1 MKRNLVNADRS
12 WVEIDLSAFRANL
25 RALKALMPQDQGFI
39 QIVKADAYGHGAAEI
54 SKIALA
60 EGAIALGV
68 ANPEEGKLLRI
79 QGCQAPLLILSPSL
93 AEEIP
98 AILDYRLIPT
108 VSDRAFALALDRQAG
123 LRGSAVK
130 VHLKLDTG
138 MHRSGA
144 LAADFA
150 SLWNYCRRLGNLQIE
165 GVFSHFAASEDDPAA
180 SRAQERLFHQV
191 LKDNG
196 IDAPLTHLANSSALL
211 NGLGRKAGACRLGI
225 LSYGVYTHPS
235 QRELI
240 TLKPVMTFRSAV
252 SQVKSIPKGAYV
264 GYNRSWRAQRDT
276 RYAIVPVGYADG
288 YDFLLSNRG
297 SVEIKATACPV
308 IGKVSMDMICVDI
321 TGLRGVKTGEPVTL
335 LGGAEPAPRAENL
348 AGAYGGSAYELLCQ
362 VGRRARRYYYED
374 GKLQSSS
381 PLSRRD
387 FVSSDFPDSKLNAII
402 QSAISQRL
410 DSAEIGELISREI
423 LRAFFSNKD
432 REIHY
437 RKNFVHSVK
446 LSDSEASGYY
456 RASTTLSFDKVL
468 QNAYFVVACATDD
481 AALKAYLRR
490 KDVEYRW
497 LLDGNT
503 ELSPDSFRLSSVRV
517 NGLDLNTAITY
528 RADCMEIRCEH
539 PGLRELVGTEVRFE
553 IDTVTLYP
561 ATSHQLSVFITELT
575 HGVRISFSHPAALG
589 PVDCVPIYSGQ
600 NKYPRV
606 TRGTTSI
613 TVSTKPG
620 EWVFPLSGIV
630 FAY

>member
-297 SVEIKATACPV
+297 TVALRGALCPV
-308 IGKVSMDMICVDI
+308 IGRVSMDLVCVDATDAKDVRI
-321 TGLRGVKTGEPVTL
+321 GVEAVL
-335 LGGAEPAPRAENL
+335 LGNSEPELRAEIL
-348 AGAYGGSAYELLCQ
+348 AASYRGSPYALLCQ
-362 VGRRARRYYYED
+362 VGRRAKRYYYERRR
-374 GKLQSSS
+374 LVTSS
-381 PLSRRD
+381 PLSRRE
-387 FVSSDFPDSKLNAII
+387 FVSSDYPDSKLNRII
-402 QSAISQRL
+402 QSAISQRVN
-410 DSAEIGELISREI
+410 SEEMGELISREI
-423 LRAFFSNKD
+423 LRVFFFNKD
-432 REIHY
+432 REILY
-437 RKNFVHSVK
+437 RRDFRHHISF
-446 LSDSEASGYY
+446 SGSGDPRFW
-456 RASTTLSFDKVL
+456 RAKTTLSFSKTL
-468 QNAYFVVACATDD
+468 QNDFFTVACANSE
-481 AALKAYLRR
+481 AALKAYFKRR
-490 KDVEYRW
+490 DVEYRW
-497 LLDGNT
+497 LMDSNF
-503 ELSPDSFRLSSVRV
+503 ELSPEAFSLSSVRIDGIELETRLHFR
-517 NGLDLNTAITY
+517 NA
-528 RADCMEIRCEH
+528 CMEIRCSH
-539 PGLRELVGTEVRFE
+539 PALRDLVGSEVRFE
-553 IDTVTLYP
+553 IDTLTLYP
-561 ATSHQLSVFITELT
+561 RGSHQLSVFITELT
-575 HGVRISFSHPAALG
+575 HGVKISFSYPEALP
-589 PVDCVPIYSGQ
+589 PVECVPVFAGQ

-606 TRGTTSI
+606 FTNKNTI
-613 TVSTKPG
+613 TVSTKAG
-620 EWVFPLSGIV
+620 EWVFPQSGVV